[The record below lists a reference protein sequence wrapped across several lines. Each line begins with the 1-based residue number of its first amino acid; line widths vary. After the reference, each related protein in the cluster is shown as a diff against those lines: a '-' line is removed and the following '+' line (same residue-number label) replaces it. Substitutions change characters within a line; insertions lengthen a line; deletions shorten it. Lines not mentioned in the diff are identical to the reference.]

1 MDKEEYID
9 WLFSFMPSERNYSL
23 LLEALYNKEFTYIL
37 AMDSNRADDGK
48 SLRPYYDPSPC
59 SVLEMMIAL
68 SIRMERIME
77 DPNYGDCTSTWL
89 YLMIKNLGLSK
100 MRDDK
105 FNPDIVDRTLNRF
118 LNRQYEFNGI
128 GGLFSLPIDIAERE
142 RVDFRTMDIW
152 MQANWYMSYQQE
164 AYL

>member
-1 MDKEEYID
+1 
-9 WLFSFMPSERNYSL
+9 MPNERNYSL
-23 LLEALYNKEFTYIL
+23 LLEALYNKPFTYIL
-37 AMDSNRADDGK
+37 AMDSNRAEDGV

-77 DPNYGDCTSTWL
+77 DPDYGDCTSTWL
-89 YLMIKNLGLSK
+89 FLMIKNLGLSK
-100 MRDDK
+100 MRNDK
-105 FNPDIVDRTLNRF
+105 FNPDIVDNVLNRF

-128 GGLFSLPIDIAERE
+128 GGLFSIPPEIVEDEGA
-142 RVDFRTMDIW
+142 DFRTMDIW

-164 AYL
+164 TYL